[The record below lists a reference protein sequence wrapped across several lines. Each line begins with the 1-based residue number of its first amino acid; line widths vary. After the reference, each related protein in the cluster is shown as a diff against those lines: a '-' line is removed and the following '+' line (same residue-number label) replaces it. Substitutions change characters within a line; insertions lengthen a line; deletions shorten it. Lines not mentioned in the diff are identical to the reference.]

1 MSSDS
6 YSFWAGSSAP
16 LTPSDRSQ
24 SPISFST
31 RASIGSTFTFPAS
44 ADDSNP
50 VRVICLVVCL
60 YDFETTDPDQLSFSQ
75 NEILAVVKQEDSGWW
90 AALRSDNPRVGWIS
104 SAFVEELSE
113 GESNGVRDD
122 DEESRWSG
130 GRPES
135 RQSSAPPRYSY
146 SFSPTSYADQDDLFT
161 PQDSNNVS
169 VALYRRSAK

>member
-6 YSFWAGSSAP
+6 YSFWAGSFTP

-44 ADDSNP
+44 ANDSNP

-130 GRPES
+130 VARRVGKVPPHLGTATHSLPRPM
-135 RQSSAPPRYSY
+135 
-146 SFSPTSYADQDDLFT
+146 PTKTICSLRKTAT
-161 PQDSNNVS
+161 T
-169 VALYRRSAK
+169 